1 MTASNPRINKLINKI
16 KKSNVVDKDKSMG
29 KDTKATK
36 ATSLFP
42 LSSYSQRKD
51 PKESLWAN
59 IRARRAAGKRKL
71 KPGDKNY
78 PKSLDVGEMVTT
90 GDIPNPADTAMGPKL
105 KPKTIHD
112 RRKKKGTPKLLKRFA
127 DYYKDKGIG

>member
-1 MTASNPRINKLINKI
+1 MTASNPRINKLINNI
-16 KKSNVVDKDKSMG
+16 KKSGVVDKDKSMG
-29 KDTKATK
+29 KDT
-36 ATSLFP
+36 
-42 LSSYSQRKD
+42 
-51 PKESLWAN
+51 KESLWAN
-59 IRARRAAGKRKL
+59 IRARRAAGKRRL

-78 PKSLDVGEMVTT
+78 PKTLDVGEMVTT
-90 GDIPNPADTAMGPKL
+90 GNIPNPADTAMGPKL

>member
-1 MTASNPRINKLINKI
+1 MTASNPRVNKLINTI
-16 KKSNVVDKDKSMG
+16 KKSGVVDKDKSMG
-29 KDTKATK
+29 KDT
-36 ATSLFP
+36 
-42 LSSYSQRKD
+42 
-51 PKESLWAN
+51 KESLWAN

-78 PKSLDVGEMVTT
+78 PKTLDVGEMVTT

-105 KPKTIHD
+105 KPNTIHD

>member
-1 MTASNPRINKLINKI
+1 MKFDTFASTLEEKR
-16 KKSNVVDKDKSMG
+16 G
-29 KDTKATK
+29 
-36 ATSLFP
+36 
-42 LSSYSQRKD
+42 
-51 PKESLWAN
+51 LWDN
-59 IRARRAAGKRKL
+59 MHARRKAGKPKR

-78 PKSLDVGEMVTT
+78 PKTLDVGEMVTT
-90 GDIPNPADTAMGPKL
+90 ADIPNPADTAMGPKL

>member
-1 MTASNPRINKLINKI
+1 MTASNPRIKKLISNI
-16 KKSNVVDKDKSMG
+16 KKSGVVDKDKSMG
-29 KDTKATK
+29 KDDTKDT
-36 ATSLFP
+36 
-42 LSSYSQRKD
+42 
-51 PKESLWAN
+51 KESLWAN

-78 PKSLDVGEMVTT
+78 PKTLDVGEMVTT

-105 KPKTIHD
+105 KHD